1 MSNFNIWLEILETK
15 MEAQVFDLADV
26 LPCEPIN
33 FMCVLTVPD
42 PENPKKQ
49 ISNVMCRYRRAG
61 NEISFQKNP
70 FNADESFEDA
80 LRWAKTYAQ
89 KHGIST
95 VYAADFSAG
104 MA

>member
-1 MSNFNIWLEILETK
+1 MSNFNIWLDKLETK
-15 MEAQVFDLADV
+15 MEAQVFDIEEI

-42 PENPKKQ
+42 PKNPTKQ
-49 ISNVMCRYRRAG
+49 ISNVMCRYRMAG

-80 LRWAKTYAQ
+80 LRWAKAYAQ

-95 VYAADFSAG
+95 VYAADFSVG